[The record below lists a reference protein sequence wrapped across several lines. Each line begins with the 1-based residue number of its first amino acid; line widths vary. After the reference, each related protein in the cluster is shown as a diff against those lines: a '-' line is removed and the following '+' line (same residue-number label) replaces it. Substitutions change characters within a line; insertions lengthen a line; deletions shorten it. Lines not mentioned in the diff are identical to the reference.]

1 MVKETSQE
9 HYNRHSA
16 YKWQRCAKEG
26 MLFNFVIS
34 SAWWESGFGRVGNSY
49 ELNLVFLRT
58 EVLY

>member
-16 YKWQRCAKEG
+16 YKLQRCAKEG

-34 SAWWESGFGRVGNSY
+34 SAGGKVVLEEWEI
-49 ELNLVFLRT
+49 LMNLIWYF
-58 EVLY
+58 